1 MPLGRPLP
9 PRPRRAE
16 LRGSDKPK
24 NDRFAIIEM
33 TEQEFPDDFSGEF
46 KKDIILALSKEQF
59 PVIVKR
65 NFEVRQSIDDFME
78 PIRDGVLEM
87 KLQDTSDLGPAV
99 ARLEQIG
106 KEVIA
111 VDISAI
117 DLDLFSGHN
126 DKV

>member
-1 MPLGRPLP
+1 
-9 PRPRRAE
+9 
-16 LRGSDKPK
+16 
-24 NDRFAIIEM
+24 M